1 MAYSDAFVTEAL
13 IRLAVNK
20 YDYKKTAEQLLIPEM
35 TLRRWE
41 SNKNVTK
48 KGIPELLD
56 RAIERMLM
64 VIPDKWDGNSWA
76 IALGILIDKWLL
88 LQGEP
93 TSRSESLIR
102 GMQEVSQNDRDAII
116 QEAERILAAVRARS
130 GDISSENPDTN

>member
-20 YDYKKTAEQLLIPEM
+20 YDYKKTAEQLSIPEM

-41 SNKNVTK
+41 NNKSVTK

-116 QEAERILAAVRARS
+116 QEAERILAAVRAKG
-130 GDISSENPDTN
+130 GDGPSEKPDTD

>member
-1 MAYSDAFVTEAL
+1 MAYSDREVSEAL

-20 YDYKKTAEQLLIPEM
+20 YDYELTANQTGIPSR

-41 SNKNVTK
+41 GDETVTK
-48 KGIPELLD
+48 KTVPGLLD

-76 IALGILIDKWLL
+76 VALGILIDKWLL

-93 TSRSESLIR
+93 TKRTESLIR
-102 GMQEVSQNDRDAII
+102 GLKDVSPDDRDAII
-116 QEAERILAAVRARS
+116 QEAERILAKATGGGA
-130 GDISSENPDTN
+130 DSSEPETD